1 MADVKITYETLF
13 DILRREKSREEL
25 QKLEPDFFSEVI
37 SYLKEKTAIL
47 EQEPGQMELFAAKE
61 RDKTRIQMQ
70 NIRKILKEL
79 FEKRENKIIKI
90 CLDKVRT
97 GSDLPGT
104 GAMLDEEKQFFA
116 ELEQLL
122 SLNRKAVLDNIISL
136 KMPGGYPGRQTDAPA
151 KPSLAPEVSKKKP
164 YVQAKAPEKE
174 DEPQAVIAQEGKE
187 MHSIQGEV
195 SEQLN
200 VPAHAPEAM
209 LTRKMI
215 RFIHPVPRFVG
226 KELEVYGPFDEDEVS
241 NLPDYIADLLVKKG
255 RAEEIAQ

>member
-1 MADVKITYETLF
+1 MAEIKITYETLF

-25 QKLEPDFFSEVI
+25 QKLEPDFFSEVLT
-37 SYLKEKTAIL
+37 YLKEKTAIL

-97 GSDLPGT
+97 GSELLGT

-116 ELEQLL
+116 ELEHLL
-122 SLNRKAVLDNIISL
+122 SLNRKSILDNLISVR
-136 KMPGGYPGRQTDAPA
+136 MPEYPGKPTIAPA
-151 KPSLAPEVSKKKP
+151 KPSNRPEASK
-164 YVQAKAPEKE
+164 KAPEEHGKIGAHE
-174 DEPQAVIAQEGKE
+174 DERQAVLAQEDHEEKS
-187 MHSIQGEV
+187 MTPEV
-195 SEQLN
+195 SEQPN
-200 VPAHAPEAM
+200 TDAPASEEIV
-209 LTRKMI
+209 TRKMI

-226 KELEVYGPFDEDEVS
+226 KELEVYGPFDEDEVT
-241 NLPDYIADLLVKKG
+241 NLPEYIADLLVKKG
-255 RAEEIAQ
+255 RAEEISS